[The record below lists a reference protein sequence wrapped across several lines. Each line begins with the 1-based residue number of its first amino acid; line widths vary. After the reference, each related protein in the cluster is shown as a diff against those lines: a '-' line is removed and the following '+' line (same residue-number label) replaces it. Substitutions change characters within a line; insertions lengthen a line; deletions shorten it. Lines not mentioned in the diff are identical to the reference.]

1 MTIAITFA
9 FGGTIVT
16 KLLLVIIL
24 LSIII
29 AVTSPLAWHPQP
41 VAAYDV
47 MIRNSGRRCPSCNRM
62 FIHGRELCRS
72 CEYRYKTSGASQGK
86 RQFPGSAGSGPAPTK
101 VTIVPI
107 SVSHWDT
114 LHRNPDDIMS
124 ENALLRAV
132 ADTLTDRLTGPKK
145 IEHEVVT
152 SRVILRRA
160 ELHYESQINIFV
172 GDERHGFEVSVP
184 AHGFKIRITCPR
196 IVPKDVVAA
205 PWDDLLEKLCEI
217 DRSMIQTRMSKSQ
230 PLSYVSKDGG
240 HPSLRVE
247 VLRSA
252 NEERLHQLPG

>member
-1 MTIAITFA
+1 MTIEMTFA
-9 FGGTIVT
+9 VGGAIGT
-16 KLLLVIIL
+16 KFILVLVL

-29 AVTSPLAWHPQP
+29 AVTTG
-41 VAAYDV
+41 AAARGNYDV

-72 CEYRYKTSGASQGK
+72 CEYRYKTSRESEGK
-86 RQFPGSAGSGPAPTK
+86 RQSRGSAGSGPAPTK

-114 LHRNPDDIMS
+114 LHRNPHDIMS

-145 IEHEVVT
+145 IEHEVVM

-160 ELHYESQINIFV
+160 ELHYASQIKIFV
-172 GDERHGFEVSVP
+172 GEERHGFEVSVP

-205 PWDDLLEKLCEI
+205 PWDDLLKELCEV
-217 DRSMIQTRMSKSQ
+217 DRSVIRTRMSKSQ
-230 PLSYVSKDGG
+230 PLSYVSKDGE

-247 VLRSA
+247 VLSRRA
-252 NEERLHQLPG
+252 TEERPRQLPGS